1 MNPLLYP
8 AALFA
13 SRLRPRMAI
22 TGTSLT
28 LIAGEALT
36 VSGHLATGLL
46 LLALAS
52 YLMISLLLLSQK
64 ETDALIADCQHQV
77 RHRDYRLLDTR
88 LSLLGPLAQVFAD
101 TLRDSE
107 RREQRLAD
115 RLAEI
120 AHATGELSQSSQD
133 IANSAGEQRQ
143 ASAATSAA
151 VEEMSQSIAEV
162 ARNAQFSAQ
171 ASEQV
176 QERVREGGSRLATAS
191 ETIVGMATDAE
202 QTTQLMTQLLDQ
214 FQSVT
219 KMTATISQIAEQTN
233 LLALNAAIEAAR
245 AGDSGRGFAV
255 VASEVRDLANSS
267 HQSAADIGANISNVR
282 DKIEATH
289 RQMGKLLGQAQD
301 SVAHTR
307 AVQECLEQIQSH
319 SLQMNEQVASVA
331 QNAREQ
337 DLAVSEIAT
346 QVDTTHQRI
355 DANGRA
361 TEETD
366 RIVQHIQSLTAALTE
381 PAIARGAH

>member
-8 AALFA
+8 AAVFA
-13 SRLRPRMAI
+13 RRLKPGTAIVSTSLALI
-22 TGTSLT
+22 TGV
-28 LIAGEALT
+28 ALT
-36 VSGHLATGLL
+36 VLGHPTVGLVL
-46 LLALAS
+46 VALAG
-52 YLMISLLLLSQK
+52 YLTTSLLVLSQH
-64 ETDALIADCQHQV
+64 ETQALIEDCQNQT
-77 RHRDYRLLDTR
+77 RNRDYRLLDTR
-88 LSLLGPLAQVFAD
+88 LTLLAPLARAFAD

-107 RREQRLAD
+107 RREQRLTD

-133 IANSAGEQRQ
+133 IATSAGEQRQ

-162 ARNAQFSAQ
+162 ARNAQFSEQ

-176 QERVREGGSRLATAS
+176 RDLVREGGSRLATAS
-191 ETIVGMATDAE
+191 DTIVGMAADAE
-202 QTTQLMTQLLDQ
+202 QTTQLMTQLLEQ
-214 FQSVT
+214 FQLVT
-219 KMTATISQIAEQTN
+219 KMTTTISHIAEQTN

-267 HQSAADIGANISNVR
+267 HKSAADIGSNIANVR
-282 DKIEATH
+282 ENIEATH
-289 RQMGKLLGQAQD
+289 GQMDKLLAQAQD
-301 SVAHTR
+301 SVAHTQ
-307 AVQECLEQIQSH
+307 AVQECLEQIQTH

-346 QVDTTHQRI
+346 QVDTAHQRI

-381 PAIARGAH
+381 PATARGAH

>member
-13 SRLRPRMAI
+13 SRLRLRPAI
-22 TGTSLT
+22 TGTSMA
-28 LIAGEALT
+28 LIAGVVLT
-36 VSGHLATGLL
+36 VLGHLAAGLAL
-46 LLALAS
+46 MVLAGYLTNSLILLA
-52 YLMISLLLLSQK
+52 QR
-64 ETDALIADCQHQV
+64 ETEALVAECRNQIDK
-77 RHRDYRLLDTR
+77 RDYRLLDTR
-88 LSLLGPLAQVFAD
+88 LRVFGPVAQAFAD

-107 RREQRLAD
+107 RREQRLED

-120 AHATGELSQSSQD
+120 AHATGELSQSSQH

-162 ARNAQFSAQ
+162 ARNARFSEQ

-176 QERVREGGSRLATAS
+176 RDLVKEGGSRLATAS
-191 ETIVGMATDAE
+191 DTIVEMAADAE
-202 QTTQLMTQLLDQ
+202 RTTRLMTQLLDQ

-219 KMTATISQIAEQTN
+219 SMTATISHIAEQTN

-245 AGDSGRGFAV
+245 AGDGGRGFAV
-255 VASEVRDLANSS
+255 VASEVRQLANSS
-267 HQSAADIGANISNVR
+267 HQSAADIGANIFSVR
-282 DKIEATH
+282 EKIEATH
-289 RQMGKLLGQAQD
+289 NQMDKLLGQAQD
-301 SVAHTR
+301 GVAHTR

-319 SLQMNEQVASVA
+319 SLQMNDQVASVA

-366 RIVQHIQSLTAALTE
+366 KIVQHIQSLTATLTE
-381 PAIARGAH
+381 PAMAGGAR

>member
-8 AALFA
+8 ATQLAR
-13 SRLRPRMAI
+13 RLPLGMAMTATS
-22 TGTSLT
+22 TG
-28 LIAGEALT
+28 LIVGVVLT
-36 VSGHLATGLL
+36 VFGHSAFGLALVVAVGYLTNSLL
-46 LLALAS
+46 LLA
-52 YLMISLLLLSQK
+52 QK
-64 ETDALIADCQHQV
+64 ETEALIADCHNQACN
-77 RHRDYRLLDTR
+77 RDYRLLDTR
-88 LSLLGPLAQVFAD
+88 LTLLGPLAQVFAD

-107 RREQRLAD
+107 RREQRLKD

-120 AHATGELSQSSQD
+120 AHATGELSQSSQH

-162 ARNAQFSAQ
+162 ARNAKFSEQ

-176 QERVREGGSRLATAS
+176 RDLVSEGGSRLTTAS
-191 ETIVGMATDAE
+191 DAITGMAADAE
-202 QTTQLMTQLLDQ
+202 QTTRLMTQLLDQ

-219 KMTATISQIAEQTN
+219 KMTATISHIAEQTN

-267 HQSAADIGANISNVR
+267 HQSATDIGANIATVR
-282 DKIEATH
+282 EKIEATH
-289 RQMGKLLGQAQD
+289 NQMDKLLGQAQD
-301 SVAHTR
+301 SVSHTR
-307 AVQECLEQIQSH
+307 AVQECLEQIQTH

-337 DLAVSEIAT
+337 DLAVREIAT

-366 RIVQHIQSLTAALTE
+366 LIVQHIQGLTKTLNE
-381 PAIARGAH
+381 PATARGAH